1 MESKE
6 TQTVGLRVTTE
17 ELATL
22 DTKAAEA
29 GISRPDYIR
38 GRLFAPDRP
47 DGPDRPDQSAK
58 IAELEKQ
65 LNLLTDQLSRAAEA
79 QESRKCSN
87 PEHAKIWGAG
97 HCFDCDLPIVVPTR
111 Q

>member
-1 MESKE
+1 
-6 TQTVGLRVTTE
+6 LRVTTE

-47 DGPDRPDQSAK
+47 DQSAK

-65 LNLLTDQLSRAAEA
+65 LNLLTDQLSRAAEV

-97 HCFDCDLPIVVPTR
+97 HCFDCDLPIAVPTR